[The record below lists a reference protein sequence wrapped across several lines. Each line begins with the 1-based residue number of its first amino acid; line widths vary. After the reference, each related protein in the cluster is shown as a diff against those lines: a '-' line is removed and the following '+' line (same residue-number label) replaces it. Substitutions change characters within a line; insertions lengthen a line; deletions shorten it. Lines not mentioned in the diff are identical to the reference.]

1 MKKYQIVAKD
11 LEKKITE
18 GIYKANTF
26 LPSEHALMEEYE
38 VSRDTIR
45 KALIELTNRHL
56 IKKKRG
62 AGSKVIAPKRIMFP
76 VSELT
81 AYTEIVDLL
90 SLDSKTNVISIS
102 EEIISKENSRLTGF
116 PIGTKVIN
124 VVRQRLVDDMATVY
138 DIDYFDMAIVPT
150 ISRENAEASIYNYLE
165 NELHLDIDLAQKEIT
180 ISSVKEMDK
189 LLLDVGKDR
198 HVVSVKSKSFLSNQK
213 QFQFTE
219 SRHKLESFRFIDV
232 ARRKVRNRR

>member
-11 LEKKITE
+11 LEKKITT
-18 GIYKANTF
+18 GIYKANSF
-26 LPSEHALMEEYE
+26 LPSEHALMEEYD
-38 VSRDTIR
+38 VSRDTVR
-45 KALIELTNRHL
+45 KALVELTSRHL
-56 IKKKRG
+56 IKKQKG

-81 AYTEIVDLL
+81 GYTEIVDLL
-90 SLDSKTNVISIS
+90 NLDSKTNVISIS
-102 EEIISKENSRLTGF
+102 EEEITTDNARLTGF
-116 PIGTKVIN
+116 PVGTQVIN
-124 VVRQRLVDDMATVY
+124 VVRQRVVDDMATVY
-138 DIDYFDMAIVPT
+138 DIDYFDKSIVPSL
-150 ISRENAEASIYNYLE
+150 SRENAEGSIYAYLE
-165 NELHLDIDLAQKEIT
+165 NELNLDIDLAQKEIT

-198 HVVSVKSKSFLSNQK
+198 HVVSVKSKSFLSNQR

-232 ARRKVRNRR
+232 ARRKIKK